1 MNEQGKIVL
10 SILWID
16 PENPNK
22 LKDGHFFIHEIDQVI
37 TFRNLN
43 FYFELFN

>member
-16 PENPNK
+16 PDNPTK
-22 LKDGHFFIHEIDQVI
+22 LKDGHFFIHEMNQV
-37 TFRNLN
+37 
-43 FYFELFN
+43 